1 MLGKNRIRKSITV
14 LTAVAVWCV
23 YSMVAFAAAPDVTG
37 IISVTGNVTVNGQPA
52 VTNATVVSGST
63 IVTGANS
70 SAVINLGKIGRIEM
84 AADSNMTLKFADT
97 NIVGILSSGKA
108 RVSNTSGVATT
119 ITTKDSAIIA
129 DAGQANSFAVEVE
142 CSHTHVDTISG
153 LVTMRSGN
161 NDKQVA
167 AGTDATAGNLSQT
180 GCQPCL
186 RPNSAPPVATLGL
199 GALPIALILLAVAGA
214 VGTAVLIGS
223 NNETTNTN
231 EVPPIIVSIN
241 R

>member
-1 MLGKNRIRKSITV
+1 MLGKNGIRKSITV

-37 IISVTGNVTVNGQPA
+37 VISVTGNVTVNGQPA
-52 VTNATVVSGST
+52 VTNSTVVSGST

-70 SAVINLGKIGRIEM
+70 SAVINLGKIGRVEL

-108 RVSNTSGVATT
+108 RVSNTSGIATT

-199 GALPIALILLAVAGA
+199 GALPIALILLAAAGA
-214 VGTAVLIGS
+214 VGTAILIGS
-223 NNETTNTN
+223 NNETTNTP
-231 EVPPIIVSIN
+231 ETPIIVSSN

>member
-1 MLGKNRIRKSITV
+1 MLGKNGIRKSITV
-14 LTAVAVWCV
+14 LTAVAVWCM
-23 YSMVAFAAAPDVTG
+23 YSMVAFAAAPNVTG
-37 IISVTGNVTVNGQPA
+37 IISVTGQVTVNGQPA
-52 VTNATVVSGST
+52 VTNTSVISGST

-70 SAVINLGKIGRIEM
+70 SAAINLGKIGRIEL
-84 AADSNMTLKFADT
+84 AADSNMTLKFAD
-97 NIVGILSSGKA
+97 NSIVGILSSGKA

-142 CSHTHVDTISG
+142 CSHTHVDTMSG

-167 AGTDATAGNLSQT
+167 AGTDAVAGNLSQT

-199 GALPIALILLAVAGA
+199 GGLPIALILLAIAGA
-214 VGTAVLIGS
+214 VGTAIIIG
-223 NNETTNTN
+223 NTNETTDDL
-231 EVPPIIVSIN
+231 PPVIIISTT

>member
-1 MLGKNRIRKSITV
+1 MFGKNGIRKSITV
-14 LTAVAVWCV
+14 LTAIAVWCV
-23 YSMVAFAAAPDVTG
+23 YSMVAFAAAPGVTG
-37 IISVTGNVTVNGQPA
+37 VISVIGQVTVNGQPA
-52 VTNATVVSGST
+52 VTNSTVNSGST
-63 IVTGANS
+63 ITTGANS
-70 SAVINLGKIGRIEM
+70 SAIINLGKIGRIEL
-84 AADSNMTLKFADT
+84 AADSNMTLKFAD
-97 NIVGILSSGKA
+97 NSIVGILSSGKA
-108 RVSNTSGVATT
+108 RVSNASGIATT
-119 ITTKDSAIIA
+119 ITTKDSAVIA

-142 CSHTHVDTISG
+142 CSHTHVDTMSG

-199 GALPIALILLAVAGA
+199 GGLPIALILLAIGGA
-214 VGTAVLIGS
+214 VGTAILIGS
-223 NNETTNTN
+223 NNETVLTPGT
-231 EVPPIIVSIN
+231 PIVVSTT

>member
-1 MLGKNRIRKSITV
+1 MFGKNEIKKSITV

-23 YSMVAFAAAPDVTG
+23 YSMVAFAAAPGVTG
-37 IISVTGNVTVNGQPA
+37 VISVIGQVTVNGQPA
-52 VTNATVVSGST
+52 VTNSTVTSGST
-63 IVTGANS
+63 ITTGANS
-70 SAVINLGKIGRIEM
+70 SAIINLGKIGRVEL
-84 AADSNMTLKFADT
+84 AADSNITLKFAD
-97 NIVGILSSGKA
+97 NSIVGILSSGKA
-108 RVSNTSGVATT
+108 RVSNASGIATT
-119 ITTKDSAIIA
+119 ITTKDSAVIA
-129 DAGQANSFAVEVE
+129 DAGQANSFAVQVE
-142 CSHTHVDTISG
+142 CSHTHVDTMSG

-199 GALPIALILLAVAGA
+199 GGLPLALILLAVAGA
-214 VGTAVLIGS
+214 VGTAIIIGN
-223 NNETTNTN
+223 NNETVIDT
-231 EVPPIIVSIN
+231 VQPIVISTT

>member
-1 MLGKNRIRKSITV
+1 MFGKNEIKKSITV

-23 YSMVAFAAAPDVTG
+23 YSMVAFAAAPNVTG
-37 IISVTGNVTVNGQPA
+37 VISVIGQVTVNGQPA
-52 VTNATVVSGST
+52 VTNSTVISGST
-63 IVTGANS
+63 IITGANS
-70 SAVINLGKIGRIEM
+70 SAIINLGKIGRVEL
-84 AADSNMTLKFADT
+84 AADSNITLKFAD
-97 NIVGILSSGKA
+97 NSIVGILSSGKA
-108 RVSNTSGVATT
+108 RVSNTSGIATT
-119 ITTKDSAIIA
+119 ITTKDSAVIA

-142 CSHTHVDTISG
+142 CSHTHVDTMSG
-153 LVTMRSGN
+153 LVTMRTGN

-214 VGTAVLIGS
+214 VGTAIIIGS
-223 NNETTNTN
+223 NNETVLT
-231 EVPPIIVSIN
+231 PGQPIVVSTT